1 MVELSGTEEIF
12 LSDVDL
18 GSMRT
23 VRGGLIETDGL
34 GPEGGAGDVLDSLVR
49 EVGECSR
56 CGLSRTR
63 RSVVFGEGN
72 LRSRLMFIGE
82 APGADEDRQGRPFV
96 GRAGQLL
103 TRIIAA
109 MGLER
114 EDTYITNILKCRPP
128 GNRNPE
134 VDEICECLPYLER
147 QIESIRPEII
157 CTLGLFATQTLTGI
171 RDPIG
176 RMRGKTYE
184 YRGIPLIPTY
194 HPAACLRNPSS
205 KKLVWEDI
213 KRVMKELE
221 KKDAEIRNVLLEVA
235 VARTNVPRKIWK
247 RVISVTEPDVKGKMN
262 LCDDDI
268 PGVIENCLEDLHYL
282 NTILEGLVDKKRVS
296 LRKEIAYLD
305 KRLWD
310 LIGGFS

>member
-1 MVELSGTEEIF
+1 MQEKELREFDGNAACDALAGWLRMVELSGTEEIY
-12 LSDVDL
+12 LSDGYSSL
-18 GSMRT
+18 PGTGSGN
-23 VRGGLIETDGL
+23 GGPAARFYDEGGVGDGL
-34 GPEGGAGDVLDSLVR
+34 LYSLIKDVGG
-49 EVGECSR
+49 CSR

-63 RSVVFGEGN
+63 KNVVFGEGDP
-72 LRSRLMFIGE
+72 RSRLMFVGE

-114 EDTYITNILKCRPP
+114 EQTYITNILKCRPP

-134 VDEICECLPYLER
+134 ADEICECLPYLEK
-147 QIESIRPEII
+147 QIECIRPEII
-157 CTLGLFATQTLTGI
+157 CTLGLFATQTLTGL

-213 KRVMKELE
+213 KRVMKELGLP
-221 KKDAEIRNVLLEVA
+221 IRGRMKNGA
-235 VARTNVPRKIWK
+235 
-247 RVISVTEPDVKGKMN
+247 GKN
-262 LCDDDI
+262 
-268 PGVIENCLEDLHYL
+268 G
-282 NTILEGLVDKKRVS
+282 R
-296 LRKEIAYLD
+296 
-305 KRLWD
+305 
-310 LIGGFS
+310 

>member
-1 MVELSGTEEIF
+1 
-12 LSDVDL
+12 
-18 GSMRT
+18 
-23 VRGGLIETDGL
+23 
-34 GPEGGAGDVLDSLVR
+34 
-49 EVGECSR
+49 
-56 CGLSRTR
+56 
-63 RSVVFGEGN
+63 
-72 LRSRLMFIGE
+72 MFVGE

-103 TRIIAA
+103 TKIIAA

-134 VDEICECLPYLER
+134 ADEICGCLPYLEK
-147 QIESIRPEII
+147 QIEVIQPEII

-176 RMRGKTYE
+176 RMRGNTYE

-213 KRVMKELE
+213 KRVMKALGLP
-221 KKDAEIRNVLLEVA
+221 IRGGMKYGA
-235 VARTNVPRKIWK
+235 
-247 RVISVTEPDVKGKMN
+247 GKN
-262 LCDDDI
+262 
-268 PGVIENCLEDLHYL
+268 G
-282 NTILEGLVDKKRVS
+282 R
-296 LRKEIAYLD
+296 
-305 KRLWD
+305 
-310 LIGGFS
+310 